1 MQFHVITLF
10 PEMIEQFCSYG
21 VLGRAID
28 NGMAVI
34 RCWNPRDYT
43 KDKHNTVD
51 DRPYGGGPG
60 MLMKVQP
67 LADAIVD
74 AKAAAGQDAKVVY
87 LSPQGK
93 VIKQPA
99 VCRLAEE
106 QKNIIFIAGRYEGID
121 ERLIDRFVDEEWSL
135 GDFVLSGGE
144 IAALAMIDAITRM
157 IPGVLGDDESA
168 EQDSFMNGLLD
179 CPHYTRPEVVNGVK
193 VPDVLLSGDH
203 KAIARWRLKQALGKT
218 WLSRP
223 ELLAGLELDK
233 EQTELLLEFQ
243 GEYSKCQN
251 EIKVD

>member
-1 MQFHVITLF
+1 MEFHVITLF

-28 NGMAVI
+28 NGIISI

-43 KDKHNTVD
+43 KDKHKTVD

-74 AKAAAGQDAKVVY
+74 ARAAAGQDAKVVY

-93 VIKQPA
+93 VIKQQA
-99 VCRLAEE
+99 VCQLAQE
-106 QKNIIFIAGRYEGID
+106 KRNIIFIAGRYEGID
-121 ERLIDRFVDEEWSL
+121 ERLIEQFVDEEWSL

-144 IAALAMIDAITRM
+144 VAALAMVDATARM
-157 IPGVLGDDESA
+157 MPGALGGDDSA
-168 EQDSFMNGLLD
+168 EQDSFMNGILD
-179 CPHYTRPEVVNGVK
+179 CPHYTRPEVVNDAE
-193 VPDVLLSGDH
+193 VPEVLLSGDH

-223 ELLAGLELDK
+223 ELLEDLKLDK

-243 GEYSKCQN
+243 SEYSKSSN
-251 EIKVD
+251 